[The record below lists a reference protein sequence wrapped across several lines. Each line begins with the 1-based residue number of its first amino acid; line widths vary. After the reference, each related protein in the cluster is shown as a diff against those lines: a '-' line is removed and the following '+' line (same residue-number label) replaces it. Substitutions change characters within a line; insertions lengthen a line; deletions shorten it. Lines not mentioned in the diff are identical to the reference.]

1 MDVTLDLGGAVSAGD
16 TVIQTVTNLLTGTRS
31 ATIEVDNNT
40 LFTLTKYGGDFTSGG
55 WGPTGPNGTIL
66 QMSANVFSAQSVGG
80 SVMTGTGGWV
90 SYVNDDF
97 SLWFQ
102 VQWDNPY
109 LGDNKAGAR
118 LGWAQADQYMV
129 RYIVG
134 SGNTGAGFRFILLPN
149 PGSIYDQIKDITTG
163 GFL

>member
-1 MDVTLDLGGAVSAGD
+1 
-16 TVIQTVTNLLTGTRS
+16 
-31 ATIEVDNNT
+31 
-40 LFTLTKYGGDFTSGG
+40 
-55 WGPTGPNGTIL
+55 
-66 QMSANVFSAQSVGG
+66 
-80 SVMTGTGGWV
+80 MTGTGGWV
-90 SYVNDDF
+90 SYANEDF

-134 SGNTGAGFRFILLPN
+134 SGNTGAAFRFILLPIPAQYMIRLRTSQQEVTCERRN
-149 PGSIYDQIKDITTG
+149 A
-163 GFL
+163 L